1 MRIDHTHC
9 PKPWR
14 GGGLALTL
22 AGALLGSVAL
32 APSQAAAAD
41 PAAAAAAGP
50 ASAATAG
57 EVVVT
62 ARKRAE
68 RLIDVPAPVTAISGQ
83 TLKQQSAVKFTDYLS
98 TVPGVNFDSSRE
110 GSTLLIL
117 RGIATGAANPTVATY
132 IDEAPF
138 GSSTIF
144 ALGSALTPDIDPGD
158 IEQIELLRGPQGTL
172 YGANA
177 IGGILK
183 FVTTPPDTTRFG
195 GRLEASAE
203 SISGGGAGGGLRGSL
218 NIPVISDTLAI
229 RVSGYGRDDPG
240 FIDDVLHNQQNINSA
255 TVYGGR
261 IDLLWKPTPD
271 LKVRLSAMTHNLT
284 SADNNA
290 MDVRQIR
297 ACPTCDHGVIDG
309 PTYGDLEVKR
319 YLPQPLDIH
328 YGLYNGTVTWTPGP
342 VSLVSSTSYS
352 TERVDSVS
360 DLTAQY
366 GPLLHGAIP
375 SLFPANLG
383 VALLRAISQTKVTQ
397 EVRLASAGE
406 PKLEW
411 QVGVFATQER
421 SSADDPISLYTYPSG
436 APYVVPLAAYQNVF
450 HATLYSQY
458 TEASVFGD
466 VDYHFTPKLDL
477 TLGGRYSYDAQTYS
491 QPSSGVLY
499 GPPSTP
505 HASGTESAFTY
516 LVNPRYKLSDDSV
529 LYVRIA
535 SGYRPGG
542 PNTVPPA
549 VLNFPMTFGPDYL
562 TSYEGGWKA
571 ELFEHRVSVDASAFY
586 LQWSKMQLPTVIGG
600 YSAEANG
607 GAAHST
613 GFEGQATWTPIH
625 GLTLEGDATYT
636 DAVMDSNNPTAGAFK
651 GNHLPL
657 VPAWNWGASADY
669 GWSMANNWDG
679 FVGATYRNI
688 GERPNVFI
696 FNTATTGYYVP
707 LPGYYTLDLRAGVTR
722 DRWTLQVFIRN
733 VTDQRG
739 VTATGANDGVAQ
751 DPDASVAIIQP
762 RTVGMSLAARF

>member
-9 PKPWR
+9 PNLWR
-14 GGGLALTL
+14 GGGLALSL
-22 AGALLGSVAL
+22 AGTLLGSVAL
-32 APSQAAAAD
+32 APSRAAAAD
-41 PAAAAAAGP
+41 AAVNP
-50 ASAATAG
+50 DSAATG
-57 EVVVT
+57 GDVVVT

-68 RLIDVPAPVTAISGQ
+68 RLIDVPAPVSAISGQ
-83 TLKQQSAVKFTDYLS
+83 TLKQLSAVKFTDYLTS
-98 TVPGVNFDSSRE
+98 VPGVNFDSGRE

-144 ALGSALTPDIDPGD
+144 ASGSALTPDIDPGD

-183 FVTTPPDTTRFG
+183 FVTTPPDTARFG

-203 SISGGGAGGGLRGSL
+203 SISGGGVGGGLRGSL
-218 NIPVISDTLAI
+218 NIPVVSDTLAI

-240 FIDDVLHNQQNINSA
+240 FIDDVLHNQQNIND
-255 TVYGGR
+255 TQVYGGR

-271 LKVRLSAMTHNLT
+271 LKVRLSAMAHNLT
-284 SADNNA
+284 SPNSNG
-290 MDVRQIR
+290 MDVQQIR
-297 ACPTCDHGVIDG
+297 ACPTCNHGVIDG

-328 YGLYNGTVTWTPGP
+328 YGIYNATLTWTPGP
-342 VSLVSSTSYS
+342 VSLVSSTSYA
-352 TERVDSVS
+352 TERVDIVS
-360 DLTAQY
+360 DYTAQY

-375 SLFPANLG
+375 SLFPSNLG
-383 VALLRAISQTKVTQ
+383 VTLSRNISQTKITQ
-397 EVRLASAGE
+397 EVRLASAGDT
-406 PKLEW
+406 KLDW

-421 SSADDPISLYTYPSG
+421 SSSDDPIHLYTYPSG
-436 APYVVPLAAYQNVF
+436 APYVVPVAAYQNVF

-458 TEASVFGD
+458 TEVSVFGD

-491 QPSSGVLY
+491 QPSSGILY
-499 GPPSTP
+499 GPAADPGG
-505 HASGTESAFTY
+505 SGTESAFTF
-516 LVNPRYKLSDDSV
+516 LVNPRYKLSADSV

-542 PNTVPPA
+542 PNAVPPA
-549 VLNFPMTFGPDYL
+549 ALNFPATFGPDFL
-562 TSYEGGWKA
+562 TSYEAGWKA
-571 ELFEHRVSVDASAFY
+571 ELFDHRVSVDASAFY

-607 GAAHST
+607 GAAHSA
-613 GFEGQATWTPIH
+613 GFESQVTWTPIR

-636 DAVMDSNNPTAGAFK
+636 DAVMDSSNPTAGAFK

-657 VPAWNWGASADY
+657 VPLWNWGASADY
-669 GWSMANNWDG
+669 GWTMANNWDG
-679 FVGATYRNI
+679 FVGISYRNI
-688 GERPNVFI
+688 GKRPNVFLA
-696 FNTATTGYYVP
+696 NTATTGYYVP
-707 LPGYYTLDLRAGVTR
+707 FPGYYTLDLRAGVTR
-722 DRWTLQVFIRN
+722 DRWTLEVFVRN

-739 VTATGANDGVAQ
+739 VTATNANTGVAEAA
-751 DPDASVAIIQP
+751 DASVAIIQP
-762 RTVGMSLAARF
+762 RTVGASLAVKF